1 MTEPVT
7 DQPIA
12 EPESFIRLRQLRHG
26 LLRLHKILLDT
37 ERESYEQIHGAV
49 PAGKMLNLV
58 IGDPQFAWLHAISEL
73 IVRIDEMF
81 DAKEPA
87 TWADAEALLAQA
99 GELLKPSE
107 TGNEFAQ
114 KYFAALQ
121 KDPDVVLAHRDVSQF
136 LSNG

>member
-12 EPESFIRLRQLRHG
+12 EPESFIRLRQLRQG
-26 LLRLHKILLDT
+26 LLRLHKVLLDA
-37 ERESYEQIHGAV
+37 ERAAYEQIHGAV

-87 TWADAEALLAQA
+87 TSTDAEALLAQVS
-99 GELLKPSE
+99 ELLQPSE
-107 TGNEFAQ
+107 PGTEFWH
-114 KYFAALQ
+114 KYFAAMQ
-121 KDPDVVLAHRDVSQF
+121 NHPDAVLAHRDVSRI
-136 LSNG
+136 LSAG